1 MHDKAQI
8 WYAEQVQAQIPKGI
22 APESASD
29 DLKKSILKTMHAKW
43 ATQYYNHILLDK
55 DIVKNGWCRFGITK
69 VIKENICNKDP
80 FENKIILDLY
90 FYGHRLKKT
99 RFGSSLIFVKVY

>member
-1 MHDKAQI
+1 M
-8 WYAEQVQAQIPKGI
+8 QAQIPKGI

-29 DLKKSILKTMHAKW
+29 DLKKSILKLMLAKW
-43 ATQYYNHILLDK
+43 ETQYNNHILLGK
-55 DIVKNGWCRFGITK
+55 DIVKNGWCRFVITK

-90 FYGHRLKKT
+90 FYGHGLKKK
-99 RFGSSLIFVKVY
+99 RFGSSLVFVKVY